1 MYCFIMFLTCFNVML
16 QLQLLLSLDWLS
28 LLLFI
33 LLLCYMRKYLVC
45 VARLLFLMALRFLLS
60 QSQKYRLD
68 RD

>member
-1 MYCFIMFLTCFNVML
+1 ML